1 MKAARWYGSK
11 DIRVE
16 DIPEPQIKPGFVKIS
31 VEWCGICGSD
41 LHEYL
46 AGPIFIP
53 KDEPHPLSG
62 EKAPIVMGH
71 EFAGK
76 VVEIGEGVQ
85 NVKVG
90 DRVTVEPI
98 LNCGKCLACR
108 SGRYNICE
116 FIGFHGLAGGG
127 GGFSEI
133 TMVKEH
139 MVHKL
144 PDNMTYE
151 QGALVEPTAVALH
164 AVRQSQ
170 VRAGDSCAV
179 FGTGPIGLSV
189 IQCLKAAG
197 ATNII
202 AVEISKERQQKAKEL
217 GATHVINPLE
227 VNTVDT
233 IREITKDGAD
243 VCFEVAGVEATLA
256 SAMDSLK
263 VGGQVLI
270 VSIWEKK
277 AAIAPNNLVIKET
290 NMKGSLA
297 YRNIFP
303 AVIQLISEGKIEA
316 EKMITKKI
324 DLDQIVDEGFEALVK
339 SKSQVKILVKPR

>member
-1 MKAARWYGSK
+1 MKAARWYGPK

-53 KDEPHPLSG
+53 GDEPHPLSG

-71 EFAGK
+71 EFAGE
-76 VVEIGEGVQ
+76 VIEIGEGVQ
-85 NVKVG
+85 KVKVG

-98 LNCGKCLACR
+98 LNCGTCAACR

-116 FIGFHGLAGGG
+116 WIGFHGLAGGG
-127 GGFSEI
+127 GGFSEV

-139 MVHKL
+139 MVHKI
-144 PDNMTYE
+144 PDHMTYE

-202 AVEISKERQQKAKEL
+202 AVEISAERQQKAKEL
-217 GATHVINPLE
+217 GATHIINPLKA
-227 VNTVDT
+227 NTVDV
-233 IREITKDGAD
+233 IREITKDGVD

-256 SAMDSLK
+256 SAMDSVK
-263 VGGQVLI
+263 FGGQVLI

-290 NMKGSLA
+290 NMKGTLA

-303 AVIQLISEGKIEA
+303 AVIQLISERKIEA

-324 DLDQIVDEGFEALVK
+324 NLDQIVDEGFEALVQ